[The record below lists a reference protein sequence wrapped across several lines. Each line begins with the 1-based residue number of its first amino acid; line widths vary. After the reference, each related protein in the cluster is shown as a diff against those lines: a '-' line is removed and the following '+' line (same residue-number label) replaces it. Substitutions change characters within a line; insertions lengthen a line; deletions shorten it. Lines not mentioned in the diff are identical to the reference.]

1 MKSEILRILQT
12 RGFLYQNTN
21 IQDLDNLTHNSEVVL
36 YCGFDCTAKSLHVGN
51 LVNIMI
57 LRWFQKLGHTPI
69 VLVGGA
75 TTMIGDPSGK
85 SDARTMLSYETI
97 QENKESI
104 STVFERFINFD
115 KAHFVDNNDWLCEI
129 KYLEFL
135 RDYGRHFSVNKM
147 LTFESVKSRLDAEQ
161 SISFLEFNYMLLQAY
176 DFLELYKRFGCRLQ
190 VGGSDQWGNIVNG
203 VWLAHKV
210 IDKELFGLTCP
221 LITMASGAKMGKS
234 ASGAVWLN
242 SSMKS
247 PYDYWQFWR
256 NTEDTDVIRFLRLF
270 TELDEQEIERL
281 SKLKGAEINDAKIIL
296 ANEATK
302 LCHGEEASEKAF
314 NTASKAFERSSELS
328 IDDLPKIN
336 ISKQDI
342 EYGIKFLQL
351 FVMTGLAESNSAA
364 KKLIIG
370 GGAKYNNKV
379 IQDPSQQ
386 VSIVD
391 FLNGK
396 IVLLAGKKRYA
407 IAVYTEPL

>member
-1 MKSEILRILQT
+1 
-12 RGFLYQNTN
+12 
-21 IQDLDNLTHNSEVVL
+21 SEVVL

-85 SDARTMLSYETI
+85 SDARTMLSCETI

-104 STVFERFINFD
+104 STVFKRFINFD
-115 KAHFVDNNDWLCEI
+115 KAHFVDNKDWLCEI

-161 SISFLEFNYMLLQAY
+161 SLSFLEFNYMLLQAY

-203 VWLAHKV
+203 VQLAHKV

-314 NTASKAFERSSELS
+314 STASKAFERSAELS

-342 EYGIKFLQL
+342 ESGIKFIQL

-364 KKLIIG
+364 KKLIVG

-379 IQDPSQQ
+379 IQDPNQQ
-386 VSIVD
+386 V
-391 FLNGK
+391 
-396 IVLLAGKKRYA
+396 
-407 IAVYTEPL
+407 